1 MRTSNESQPL
11 ADVVARSLANGPVT
25 LDYLMAEHASVWHH
39 LRWESAQVSLW
50 LACSSHVRQQHTPDG
65 ELCYSLAREMAA
77 DASSLADELVALL
90 QKAGRPVP
98 LMQLMS
104 KLPPGVVV
112 TEPMLRTA
120 AQQDDRLELKGPLLK
135 LA

>member
-1 MRTSNESQPL
+1 MNHSSL
-11 ADVVARSLANGPVT
+11 VDVVVRSLKNGPVT
-25 LDYLMAEHASVWHH
+25 LDDLMTEHASVWHR

-50 LACSSHVRQQHTPDG
+50 LACLSHVRQQHMPDG
-65 ELCYSLAREMAA
+65 KLCYSLAREKIPA
-77 DASSLADELVALL
+77 ASSLADDLVALL

>member
-1 MRTSNESQPL
+1 MASEK
-11 ADVVARSLANGPVT
+11 VT
-25 LDYLMAEHASVWHH
+25 
-39 LRWESAQVSLW
+39 
-50 LACSSHVRQQHTPDG
+50 
-65 ELCYSLAREMAA
+65 
-77 DASSLADELVALL
+77 DATSLADELVALL
-90 QKAGRPVP
+90 HKAGRPVP

>member
-1 MRTSNESQPL
+1 MNHSSL
-11 ADVVARSLANGPVT
+11 VDVVVRSLKNGPVT
-25 LDYLMAEHASVWHH
+25 LDDLMTEHASMWHR

-50 LACSSHVRQQHTPDG
+50 LACSCHVSQERMTDG
-65 ELCYSLAREMAA
+65 ELRYSLANEKTPVATR
-77 DASSLADELVALL
+77 LADELVALL
-90 QKAGRPVP
+90 QKTGHPVP
-98 LMQLMS
+98 LMQLIR